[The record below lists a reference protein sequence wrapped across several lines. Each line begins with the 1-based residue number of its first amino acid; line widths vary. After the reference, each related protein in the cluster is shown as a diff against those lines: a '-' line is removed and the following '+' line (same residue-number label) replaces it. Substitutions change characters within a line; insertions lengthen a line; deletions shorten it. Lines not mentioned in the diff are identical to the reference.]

1 MTEWR
6 RVVVLAVRMMSS
18 TYNNKYAREEPRQNT
33 KSEESLL
40 EAEKPSVAIKE
51 VKR

>member
-6 RVVVLAVRMMSS
+6 RVVVLAVRIMSS
-18 TYNNKYAREEPRQNT
+18 TYNNKYAMEEPRQRM
-33 KSEESLL
+33 KSEESLF
-40 EAEKPSVAIKE
+40 EAEKPSVVMKE